1 MGVSNMFLNTYSYI
15 INSNKLFSKIM
26 VYKPSTETTQVKNS
40 SNYNP
45 ARHTASK
52 HVQYVMSF
60 ARHCSCVVKIYG
72 RQKTQRL
79 HAVSS
84 TVTLNH

>member
-1 MGVSNMFLNTYSYI
+1 MGVSNLFLNMYSYI
-15 INSNKLFSKIM
+15 INSKKLFSKIM
-26 VYKPSTETTQVKNS
+26 VYKLSTETTWVKNQ
-40 SNYNP
+40 SNYNA

-52 HVQYVMSF
+52 HFQYVMSF
-60 ARHCSCVVKIYG
+60 ARHCSCAVTIYG
-72 RQKTQRL
+72 TQKTQRL